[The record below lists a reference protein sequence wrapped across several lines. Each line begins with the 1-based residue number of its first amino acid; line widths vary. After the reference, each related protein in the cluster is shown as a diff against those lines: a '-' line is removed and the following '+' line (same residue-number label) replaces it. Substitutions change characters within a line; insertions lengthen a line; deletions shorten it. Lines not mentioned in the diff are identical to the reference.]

1 MLLLLLLF
9 FFSAA
14 FLLQN
19 EAKLPLEM
27 KVERDVLNSLVEL
40 SWALQWKGLSIFR
53 EIKLHFSCVKY
64 ENINLACE
72 FKGFLFSFFNYQEST
87 DNCN

>member
-1 MLLLLLLF
+1 MLLLLF
-9 FFSAA
+9 FFFSAA
-14 FLLQN
+14 LQN

-27 KVERDVLNSLVEL
+27 KVERDALNSLVEL
-40 SWALQWKGLSIFR
+40 SWALQWKGLAIFR

-72 FKGFLFSFFNYQEST
+72 SKGFLFSFFNYQEST
-87 DNCN
+87 DNFN

>member
-1 MLLLLLLF
+1 MKFCF
-9 FFSAA
+9 FPAPL
-14 FLLQN
+14 LLQN

-27 KVERDVLNSLVEL
+27 KVERDALNSLVEL

-53 EIKLHFSCVKY
+53 EIKQHFSCVKY

-72 FKGFLFSFFNYQEST
+72 FKGFLFSFFNYQENT
-87 DNCN
+87 DNFN